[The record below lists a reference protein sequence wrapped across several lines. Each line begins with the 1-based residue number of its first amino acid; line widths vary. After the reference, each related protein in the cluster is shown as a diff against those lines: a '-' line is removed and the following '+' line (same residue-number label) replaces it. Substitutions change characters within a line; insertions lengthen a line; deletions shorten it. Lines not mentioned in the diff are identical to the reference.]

1 MERAKLIVKN
11 FGPLKDIDIEVREMV
26 TFIGAQASGK
36 STLAK
41 LLSILNDR
49 EFIERNEVTFEDEL
63 QKYNIF
69 SFLSNDTFIDYYVLD
84 DSQDKKN
91 AKRGI
96 LNIKYENK
104 KLVKNTIQSFL
115 SNIEYIINH
124 FKNQKDVIKSLKNKE
139 PLNINDIIN
148 FENNQLREIED
159 SLTDLSIS
167 LKNILKNCFNNYSLI
182 DDKQNICKIFNSKS
196 QFTNFRKIFKNGL
209 HIEENDIDK
218 ILDILEIEKK
228 IDGYAFL
235 LKQIILNF
243 SNIFQIN
250 STYIPSERSFL
261 HLIKENALGLI
272 NNKVQ
277 IPEHILSIGQEYE
290 KAIQSIKELPLT
302 IIDKNFKYKRE
313 GKTSYIYH
321 NEIEKIDLLES
332 ASGLQSIIPILILIE
347 YTKSSKEKHNF
358 NFVVEEP
365 ELNLYPKAQH
375 ELIKYFVK
383 NCLVNRQNL
392 ILTTHSPFVLAS
404 INNLLLAYDKG
415 QKNPKEVN
423 KIIKKESW
431 LNPKNF
437 IAYELKNGK
446 AKKIMND
453 KLGQISENMIDGVSD
468 AFANEFDKLLD
479 L

>member
-41 LLSILNDR
+41 LLSIFEDEGFRRDNT
-49 EFIERNEVTFEDEL
+49 ISFEDEL
-63 QKYNIF
+63 KKYNIY
-69 SFLSNDTFIDYYVLD
+69 SYLNENTFIEYSAGIIV
-84 DSQDKKN
+84 KK
-91 AKRGI
+91 ASGFVFKF
-96 LNIKYENK
+96 LHTNK
-104 KLVKNTIQSFL
+104 N
-115 SNIEYIINH
+115 
-124 FKNQKDVIKSLKNKE
+124 KSLKFNLRDKTKKDIIETFLKEKKVEDPKLIEKFELIFTIDSVLANKDFRSVELFNVFKDSIKE
-139 PLNINDIIN
+139 PITAEDFEVFFNVYEEFL
-148 FENNQLREIED
+148 FENSGISVIYD
-159 SLTDLSIS
+159 SI
-167 LKNILKNCFNNYSLI
+167 
-182 DDKQNICKIFNSKS
+182 
-196 QFTNFRKIFKNGL
+196 
-209 HIEENDIDK
+209 
-218 ILDILEIEKK
+218 
-228 IDGYAFL
+228 
-235 LKQIILNF
+235 
-243 SNIFQIN
+243 
-250 STYIPSERSFL
+250 YIPSERNFL
-261 HLIKENALGLI
+261 HLIAENTLGLI
-272 NNKVQ
+272 NNNVQ
-277 IPEHILSIGQEYE
+277 IPKHLLSSGQEYE
-290 KAIQSIKELPLT
+290 KALQTIKELPLS
-302 IIDKNFKYKRE
+302 IIDKKIKYKRE

-321 NEIEKIDLLES
+321 NEKDKVDLLES
-332 ASGLQSIIPILILIE
+332 ASGLQSVVPILLLVE
-347 YTKSSKEKHNF
+347 YSKSLKEKYNF

-375 ELIKYFVK
+375 ELIKYLVK
-383 NCLVNRQNL
+383 NCLFDRKNL

>member
-41 LLSILNDR
+41 LISILEDENFR
-49 EFIERNEVTFEDEL
+49 RNSKITFEEEL
-63 QKYNIF
+63 NKYNMK
-69 SFLSNDTFIDYYVLD
+69 SFLNDET
-84 DSQDKKN
+84 
-91 AKRGI
+91 
-96 LNIKYENK
+96 
-104 KLVKNTIQSFL
+104 
-115 SNIEYIINH
+115 IINYSKGDYSFT
-124 FKNQKDVIKSLKNKE
+124 FKNHEYSKTNPRELIKEQFVDFLK
-139 PLNINDIIN
+139 
-148 FENNQLREIED
+148 
-159 SLTDLSIS
+159 
-167 LKNILKNCFNNYSLI
+167 
-182 DDKQNICKIFNSKS
+182 NSKS
-196 QFTNFRKIFKNGL
+196 NEEKNNEFKNLLKHDLISNWKNQFKPQIVNDIFKKL
-209 HIEENDIDK
+209 NDYFNDGTKSYEIPIVDFFHYYET
-218 ILDILEIEKK
+218 ILTQYGI
-228 IDGYAFL
+228 
-235 LKQIILNF
+235 
-243 SNIFQIN
+243 NIKFD
-250 STYIPSERSFL
+250 SLYIPSERNFL
-261 HLIKENALGLI
+261 HLIAENTLGLI
-272 NNKVQ
+272 NNNVR
-277 IPEHILSIGQEYE
+277 IPKHLLEIGQEYE
-290 KAIQSIKELPLT
+290 KAIHTIKELPLT
-302 IIDKNFKYKRE
+302 IINKNFKYKRE

-321 NEIEKIDLLES
+321 NENEKVDLLES
-332 ASGLQSIIPILILIE
+332 ASGLQSIIPILLLVE
-347 YTKSSKEKHNF
+347 YSKTLKEEYNF

-375 ELIKYFVK
+375 LLTQYLIK
-383 NCLVNRQNL
+383 NCLFDKKNL

-415 QKNPKEVN
+415 QTNPKEVN

-446 AKKIMND
+446 ANKIMND

>member
-41 LLSILNDR
+41 LISILEDENFRRD
-49 EFIERNEVTFEDEL
+49 NQSKFEDEL
-63 QKYNIF
+63 KKYNIF
-69 SFLSNDTFIDYYVLD
+69 SFFSEKSIISYKTYDPKSSYPTVSSFNFYFSEERKEKTSPLISFNLFKEYNKIIQPEDT
-84 DSQDKKN
+84 QDLIESITM
-91 AKRGI
+91 GI
-96 LNIKYENK
+96 YL
-104 KLVKNTIQSFL
+104 
-115 SNIEYIINH
+115 
-124 FKNQKDVIKSLKNKE
+124 
-139 PLNINDIIN
+139 
-148 FENNQLREIED
+148 
-159 SLTDLSIS
+159 DLSIHS
-167 LKNILKNCFNNYSLI
+167 LLNNDKIYNLFKSEEEKVKFEKVFADIRNKGRFLKEEDVKNIIEIQQKEINLENYIHLYQQLI
-182 DDKQNICKIFNSKS
+182 DLFPFIYFDDSI
-196 QFTNFRKIFKNGL
+196 
-209 HIEENDIDK
+209 
-218 ILDILEIEKK
+218 
-228 IDGYAFL
+228 
-235 LKQIILNF
+235 
-243 SNIFQIN
+243 
-250 STYIPSERSFL
+250 YIPSERSFL
-261 HLIKENALGLI
+261 HLIEGNTMGLI
-272 NNKVQ
+272 KNKIQ
-277 IPEHILSIGQEYE
+277 IPEHILNIGQEYE
-290 KAIQSIKELPLT
+290 KAIQTIKELSLT
-302 IIDKNFKYKRE
+302 IIDKNIKYKRE

-321 NEIEKIDLLES
+321 NPNEKVNLLES
-332 ASGLQSIIPILILIE
+332 ASGLQSLIPILLLVE
-347 YTKSSKEKHNF
+347 YSKSLKEEYNF

-375 ELIKYFVK
+375 ELIKYLVK
-383 NCLVNRQNL
+383 NCLFDRKNL

-415 QKNPKEVN
+415 QSNPKEVN

-468 AFANEFDKLLD
+468 TFADEFDKLLD